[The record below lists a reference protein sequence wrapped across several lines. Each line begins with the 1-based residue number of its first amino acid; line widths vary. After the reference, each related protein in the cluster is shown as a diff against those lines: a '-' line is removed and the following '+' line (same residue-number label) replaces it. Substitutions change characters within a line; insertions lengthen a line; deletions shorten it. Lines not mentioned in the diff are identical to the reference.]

1 MTFSFYYTSIL
12 LIIMTVILIKEWLDV
27 ELTLFGILLLL
38 LAARI
43 VTIEEAF
50 AGFSSE
56 SMLSVGLLYIVAG
69 ALENTGALH
78 NIGHYF
84 LGNKQSAVPWKLMR
98 LVVPTTAASA
108 FINNTPLVAMMIPVV
123 RSWAE
128 KNRYALSKFLI
139 PLSYATILGGVCTL
153 IGTSTNLVV
162 QGLLVKNGLQGMS
175 FFEISKI
182 GVPVAIAGVLFI
194 CLLGH
199 FLLPDRKEPMV
210 DLGEKTRE
218 FVIELRVTKEFSNV
232 GKTVEDAGL
241 RHLTGLFLFQ
251 IERDGKIIAPARP
264 DDRIYEGDR
273 LFFTGLPKTILQL
286 QKTPGLQLIKDSHFD
301 LKQYDSAEIKTYEA
315 VLSASSPLIG
325 KNVRDSNFR
334 TQYGAVIIAIHRN
347 GERIQKKIGD
357 VELHPGDTLLLLAD
371 NNFFRQWYHSADFYL
386 ISSTEPVSSKPRWQA
401 RFSMAVLVAIVALTV
416 SNVLP
421 LIAAAGFAAI
431 LLMVTGCISVVEVK
445 SQIDWRV
452 LIVIA
457 CAFGISSAVT
467 KSGIAD
473 VLSHAILTCNKYF
486 GIIGVLAG
494 VYCITNI
501 YTTFISNNAAAA
513 MLFPVAL
520 VTARHLNT
528 DMMPFAV
535 TVAIAA
541 SYAFATPI
549 GYQTNLMVY
558 GPGGYKFT
566 NFIKVGLPLQ
576 LLIGVLA
583 VILLYAVYF

>member
-1 MTFSFYYTSIL
+1 MTI
-12 LIIMTVILIKEWLDV
+12 ILIKEWLDV

-38 LAARI
+38 LVAKI
-43 VTIEEAF
+43 ITIEEAF

-78 NIGHYF
+78 NLGYYF

-108 FINNTPLVAMMIPVV
+108 FINNTPLVAMIIPVV

-210 DLGEKTRE
+210 ELGEKTRE
-218 FVIELRVTKEFSNV
+218 FVIELRVTKEFENV

-264 DDRIYEGDR
+264 DDRIYEDDR

-301 LKQYDSAEIKTYEA
+301 LKQYDSAEIITYEA

-357 VELHPGDTLLLLAD
+357 VVLHPGDTLLLLAD

-401 RFSMAVLVAIVALTV
+401 RFSLAVLVAIVALSV

-467 KSGIAD
+467 KSGIAEL
-473 VLSHAILTCNKYF
+473 LSHAIHICNQYF
-486 GIIGVLAG
+486 GIVGVLAG

-528 DMMPFAV
+528 DVMPFAV

-541 SYAFATPI
+541 SFAFATPI

-558 GPGGYKFT
+558 GPGGYRFT
-566 NFIKVGLPLQ
+566 DFIRIGLPLQ
-576 LLIGVLA
+576 VLVGVLA

>member
-12 LIIMTVILIKEWLDV
+12 LVLMTVILIKEWLEV

-38 LAARI
+38 LAAKI
-43 VTIEEAF
+43 ITLEEAF

-78 NIGHYF
+78 NIGHYL
-84 LGNKQSAVPWKLMR
+84 LGKERSAVPWKLMR
-98 LVVPTTAASA
+98 LTVPLTTASA
-108 FINNTPLVAMMIPVV
+108 FINNTPLVAMTIPIV

-128 KNRYALSKFLI
+128 KNHYALSKFLI

-162 QGLLVKNGLQGMS
+162 HGLMVKNGFPGMA

-182 GVPVAIAGVLFI
+182 GVPVAIAGILFI

-199 FLLPDRKEPMV
+199 FLLPDRKEPIV
-210 DLGEKTRE
+210 EFGEKTRE
-218 FVIELRVTKEFSNV
+218 FVIELRVTEEFENI

-251 IERDGKIIAPARP
+251 IERDGRIIAPARP
-264 DDRIYEGDR
+264 DDRIYVGDR

-286 QKTPGLQLIKDSHFD
+286 QKTPGMQLIKDSHFD

-315 VLSASSPLIG
+315 VISASSPLIG

-357 VELHPGDTLLLLAD
+357 VVLHPGDTLLLLAD

-401 RFSMAVLVAIVALTV
+401 RFSLLVLIAIVALSV
-416 SNVLP
+416 LDVLP

-431 LLMVTGCISVVEVK
+431 LLMVTGCISLVEVK

-457 CAFGISSAVT
+457 CAFGISSAVA

-473 VLSHAILTCNKYF
+473 LLSHAILTCNHYF

-494 VYCITNI
+494 IYCITNI

-520 VTARHLNT
+520 VTARQLNA
-528 DMMPFAV
+528 DVMPFAV

-541 SYAFATPI
+541 SFAFATPI

-558 GPGGYKFT
+558 GPGGYRFT
-566 NFIKVGLPLQ
+566 DFVRIGLPLQ
-576 LLIGVLA
+576 ILVGVLA